1 MASPSAPFLESRVQD
16 VNSPSER
23 VSDSVFRPSP
33 TVIRVWSVPSH
44 AESISR
50 VGHQKGARFSLP
62 GEFWMAAR
70 NLRRRRVRSVLTIS
84 GIVVG
89 VTLIVALAS
98 ISESLNSAVDM
109 ASSQMPAEQVV
120 GLSQVSKSVNMFLA
134 GIGGIAFLIAGLG
147 IMNTMMI
154 SVAERKREIGIMKA
168 IGAGRRRIMQVF
180 LLESALQGM
189 IGGAAG
195 CLLGFGLTKTVALL
209 LSISRNVEID
219 IGVSFRSVA
228 LAFLVALISAIL
240 WGAYPSWRASSL
252 KPVEALRNE

>member
-1 MASPSAPFLESRVQD
+1 
-16 VNSPSER
+16 
-23 VSDSVFRPSP
+23 
-33 TVIRVWSVPSH
+33 
-44 AESISR
+44 
-50 VGHQKGARFSLP
+50 
-62 GEFWMAAR
+62 MAAR
-70 NLRRRRVRSVLTIS
+70 NLGRRRVRSVLTIS

-109 ASSQMPAEQVV
+109 AASQMSVEQAA
-120 GLSQVSKSVNMFLA
+120 GLGEVSKSVNMFLA
-134 GIGGIAFLIAGLG
+134 GIGGVAFLIAGLG

-168 IGAGRRRIMQVF
+168 IGAGKRRIMRVF
-180 LLESALQGM
+180 LIESAVQGM

-195 CLLGFGLTKTVALL
+195 SLLGYGLTKTVGLL
-209 LSISRNVEID
+209 LSISRNVDID
-219 IGVSFRSVA
+219 IGVSFRSIA
-228 LAFLVALISAIL
+228 LAFLVALISALL

>member
-1 MASPSAPFLESRVQD
+1 VASPSAPFLESRVQD

-23 VSDSVFRPSP
+23 VSDSVFRPNP
-33 TVIRVWSVPSH
+33 RVMRVWSVPSR
-44 AESISR
+44 AESISP
-50 VGHQKGARFSLP
+50 VGHQKGTRFSLP
-62 GEFWMAAR
+62 SEFWMAAR
-70 NLRRRRVRSVLTIS
+70 NLKRRRVRSSLTIS

-98 ISESLNSAVDM
+98 IGEGLNSAIR
-109 ASSQMPAEQVV
+109 APSALTSEEAA
-120 GLSQVSKSVNMFLA
+120 GLGKVTDIVNMFLA
-134 GIGGIAFLIAGLG
+134 GIGGIALLIAGLG

-180 LLESALQGM
+180 LFESALQGM
-189 IGGAAG
+189 IGGAGG
-195 CLLGFGLTKTVALL
+195 CLLGFGMTKTVGVI
-209 LSISRNVEID
+209 LSILNNLEVDID
-219 IGVSFRSVA
+219 VSFRSLAV
-228 LAFLVALISAIL
+228 AFLVALISAVL